1 MLGLTGRRPAIAIIV
16 LALAVAAGVVTETGQ
31 PAILRFVVTGLAL
44 AGLAWM
50 VSAGTELLGGHF
62 GPGATGV
69 LQSTLGNL
77 PELFVVVFA
86 LRAGEVLVAEAAIVG
101 SLLSNALLV
110 MGLVLIAGAR
120 VSRTGRMQ
128 FHARLPND
136 TSTLFLIAVFT
147 ISLLSVSLSEH
158 DRASH
163 HALTISAVGAVA
175 MLAVYLAWLRHYLR
189 TDPTAAAAA
198 AAEPAPAAPL
208 TAAVVLLVVAGVGS
222 AFVSDWFVSALA
234 PAVHQ
239 LGISRVFAGFVIVA
253 LAGNAVEN
261 TAGIVLAAK
270 GKSDLAVSVV
280 LNSVAQIAA
289 FLYPAL
295 VLISLGLSTHL
306 TFGLPVILIVSLV
319 LTAIAVWQV
328 IGDGEAYVYEG
339 LALVA
344 LYVVLA
350 AVTFYE

>member
-1 MLGLTGRRPAIAIIV
+1 MLGLTGRRPAIAITV
-16 LALAVAAGVVTETGQ
+16 LALAVAAGVVTATGQ
-31 PAILRFVVTGLAL
+31 PVVLRFVVTGLAL

-50 VSAGTELLGGHF
+50 VSVGTELAGGHF
-62 GPGATGV
+62 GPGATGL

-86 LRAGEVLVAEAAIVG
+86 LRAGEVLVAEASIVG
-101 SLLSNALLV
+101 SLLSNALFVL
-110 MGLVLIAGAR
+110 GLVLIAGTR
-120 VSRTGRMQ
+120 VSPTGRMQ

-136 TSTLFLIAVFT
+136 TSTLFLISVFT

-163 HALTISAVGAVA
+163 HALTISAVGAVV
-175 MLAVYLAWLRHYLR
+175 MLVVYLAWLRHYLR

-198 AAEPAPAAPL
+198 AEPAPAAPL
-208 TAAVVLLVVAGVGS
+208 AAAVVLLVVAGIAS

-270 GKSDLAVSVV
+270 GKYDLAVSVV

-328 IGDGEAYVYEG
+328 IGDGDAYVYEG

-344 LYVVLA
+344 LYVILA